1 MTGNRPSLTPRK
13 YCDTEPI
20 TNVGIEITTI
30 VETSTRLS
38 RKPPFRMPVSTPAK
52 MPMIDSNRIAMMASL
67 AVTG

>member
-1 MTGNRPSLTPRK
+1 M
-13 YCDTEPI
+13 

-38 RKPPFRMPVSTPAK
+38 RKPPFRMPVSTPAM
-52 MPMIDSNRIAMMASL
+52 MPMIDSKRIAMIASL